1 MNPDPDL
8 ATLLFPTLKFPLL
21 SPNWGRISPWVTQDR
36 HKDLSGPQ
44 FYTYGKWGPPY
55 QLCRTHACSWRTQ
68 SRGLSIKQKDAHSK
82 VVRRGPRAGHPTP
95 VPTIEASKA
104 LPVSGDF
111 NPGQPRLS
119 GKHSPHPVSETSKFQ
134 GFSRSTRSAPTPG
147 CGGGAAEVRSVR
159 SSCPPHPPA
168 TVSGHPRPRVSRGRG
183 EFPAWAGPAPSPRQ
197 SPHAKEAALCHLCLA
212 PATALV
218 ARATLEVIFDP
229 KGAPY

>member
-44 FYTYGKWGPPY
+44 FYTY

-183 EFPAWAGPAPSPRQ
+183 S
-197 SPHAKEAALCHLCLA
+197 SPHGQDQLLPQGRAPMRRRPPCATSALLPPPPWWPGRLW
-212 PATALV
+212 
-218 ARATLEVIFDP
+218 
-229 KGAPY
+229 K

>member
-82 VVRRGPRAGHPTP
+82 VVKRGPRAGHPTP

-119 GKHSPHPVSETSKFQ
+119 GNIHPTLSQ
-134 GFSRSTRSAPTPG
+134 RHRSFRDFPGAPGLLPLLAAG
-147 CGGGAAEVRSVR
+147 VEQQRCG
-159 SSCPPHPPA
+159 
-168 TVSGHPRPRVSRGRG
+168 
-183 EFPAWAGPAPSPRQ
+183 Q
-197 SPHAKEAALCHLCLA
+197 SDLAAL
-212 PATALV
+212 P
-218 ARATLEVIFDP
+218 TLPRRFPVTQDP
-229 KGAPY
+229 G